1 MVFPNVPMEWG
12 FIFAKYD
19 YILFLRF
26 SMSST
31 NGEILS
37 QNQFDCE
44 NRWIVC
50 SSMLGA
56 GGWWWAAVL
65 RNVEHLARIP
75 VQMQAQHSTAPHSTA
90 PHLFRLH
97 SAWPGADYK
106 LVHSLLPATT
116 GQMSIMK

>member
-1 MVFPNVPMEWG
+1 
-12 FIFAKYD
+12 
-19 YILFLRF
+19 
-26 SMSST
+26 MSST

-50 SSMLGA
+50 SSRLGA
-56 GGWWWAAVL
+56 GGWWWAAVP
-65 RNVEHLARIP
+65 RNVEHLASIP
-75 VQMQAQHSTAPHSTA
+75 VQIRAQHSTAQPHICLDSTLPGA
-90 PHLFRLH
+90 
-97 SAWPGADYK
+97 GADYK